1 MRSFNTRLIGPLFL
15 SFFLTSI
22 FAGVTLADS
31 HTAKIVGITDGDTA
45 TAVLSSGQSVNV
57 RLEGIDAPEHGQ
69 AFAAASEKHLSELI
83 LGKAVTLDCSA
94 LDPYQRLVCKI
105 LLPNGDDVDLDQIK
119 AGMAWHYK
127 QYQRLQSA
135 TDRAAYGAAED
146 AARRARLGLWADA
159 GPMQPQ
165 DFRHGT
171 RSELC
176 LDNHDHRIACSE
188 TYDGPVRGNMRS
200 NIYHWPGCP
209 NYDDIA
215 EHNRVEFPNAIAA
228 EQAGYRA
235 ARNCP

>member
-1 MRSFNTRLIGPLFL
+1 MTSFSRRLTGPFFLF
-15 SFFLTSI
+15 FFLTSA
-22 FAGVTLADS
+22 FARVALADLL
-31 HTAKIVGITDGDTA
+31 TAKIVSIADGDTV
-45 TAVLSSGQSVNV
+45 TAVLSGGRSVDV

-69 AFAAASEKHLSELI
+69 AFGSASEKHLSELL
-83 LGKAVTLDCSA
+83 LGKDVNLDCGGGYS
-94 LDPYQRLVCKI
+94 YNRLVCKI
-105 LLPNGDDVDLDQIK
+105 LLTNGEDVDLDQIK

-127 QYQRLQSA
+127 QYQRQQSA

-159 GPMQPQ
+159 EPMQPQ

-188 TYDGPVRGNMRS
+188 TYVGPVRGNMRS
-200 NIYHWPGCP
+200 HIYHWPGCP

-215 EHNRVEFPNAIAA
+215 EHNRVEFLNAVAA